1 MPKKNC
7 ITSNGGEVAATPSED
22 KKIDTRYFGGTA
34 TLTAG
39 DRVILIPTPSGNP
52 RDPLSLP
59 KWHKQLI
66 MGTMVLYSVSGL
78 CLISALFALVV
89 YVMPDYGREGI
100 TEDQISDLC
109 TVPSLFLGIGNLISM
124 PIAVAVGRRP
134 MMLVSTVLL
143 FMSAILCTTNRKYYW
158 NLGGRMLAA
167 FAAAQCQTLSLL
179 IMQDI
184 YFLHQ
189 RARIF
194 QIFASA
200 EVTVNS
206 SLTVVS
212 SYMADTLGRRSW
224 YWMLAGFSGVAM
236 ILMAL
241 FVPETAYDRPIEAFM
256 GTIPNGLA
264 TQISILTPID
274 GSQSPDPKHT
284 TNVGETVGSRERCE
298 KRTFISN
305 LQIFVYKPKWNRC
318 WLFLKQI
325 GQFCLFSHMTYAET
339 LVKPPYNWRNTSV
352 SLIQL
357 GEIPI
362 ALLDVPLGVHE
373 PEKRLI
379 AWIIPMVTALILTIL
394 YGYVLRNP
402 ERFHWMAI
410 VSVVDGYL
418 MVLFGANTIGTA
430 YLIDSHPSF
439 AGAILVILPVT
450 RGLVGFGLS
459 THTMQYLASIGSVT
473 TFGIYAAIA
482 AVFCLPGII
491 LYFAGKRVRRACA
504 QLTQ

>member
-7 ITSNGGEVAATPSED
+7 TTSNGGEVAATRSED
-22 KKIDTRYFGGTA
+22 KNIDTRYFDGTA

-39 DRVILIPTPSGNP
+39 DRVILIPNPSGNP
-52 RDPLSLP
+52 RDPLNLP
-59 KWHKQLI
+59 KWHKQLVV
-66 MGTMVLYSVSGL
+66 GTMVLYTVSGL
-78 CLISALFALVV
+78 CLISALFALIV

-100 TEDQISDLC
+100 TEDQTSDLY
-109 TVPSLFLGIGNLISM
+109 TVPSLFLGIGNLVSL

-134 MMLVSTVLL
+134 VMLVFTVLL
-143 FMSAILCTTNRKYYW
+143 FMYAILCSTNRNYYW
-158 NLGGRMLAA
+158 HLGGRMLAA
-167 FAAAQCQTLSLL
+167 FAAAQCQALSLL

-212 SYMADTLGRRSW
+212 PYMADALGWRSW

-241 FVPETAYDRPIEAFM
+241 FIPETAFDRPIEAFM
-256 GTIPNGLA
+256 GTSPNGLA
-264 TQISILTPID
+264 TKISILRPID

-284 TNVGETVGSRERCE
+284 TNVGEAVGSRERCG
-298 KRTFISN
+298 KRTSISN
-305 LQIFVYKPKWNRC
+305 FQIFVCNPKWNRC
-318 WLFLKQI
+318 WPFLKQI
-325 GQFCLFSHMTYAET
+325 GQLCLFPHVLWVAAET
-339 LVKPPYNWRNTSV
+339 LVKSPYNWRNTSV

-357 GEIPI
+357 GQIPI
-362 ALLDVPLGVHE
+362 ALMGVPLVGWLSDYVIGCAARRNQGVHE

-379 AWIIPMVTALILTIL
+379 AWVIPTVTALLLTIL
-394 YGYVLRNP
+394 YEYVLRNP
-402 ERFHWMAI
+402 EI
-410 VSVVDGYL
+410 
-418 MVLFGANTIGTA
+418 
-430 YLIDSHPSF
+430 HPSF
-439 AGAILVILPVT
+439 AGAILVILPAT

-459 THTMQYLASIGSVT
+459 THIIQYLASIGSVT
-473 TFGIYAAIA
+473 TFGIYAAVT
-482 AVFCLPGII
+482 AVFCLLGII

-504 QLTQ
+504 RLTQ